1 MTPAPEARP
10 DYGGGSLADVLPAAL
25 SALGVPGGRPGPDLP
40 PSSRVVVLLVDG
52 LGSAGLRDHPAE
64 APFLTGLLGSPHSRG
79 ITTVF
84 PSTTP
89 IALTSLGTG
98 LTPGEHGLTG
108 LFLRLADG
116 TLVNTLA
123 IPAQTDF
130 RVLQPRPTAFERAVA
145 AGLAV
150 TRVGPK
156 AFDGQGLTE
165 AGLRGGV
172 YAGAESVGERV
183 AAVAAAV
190 RRSERALVYV
200 YFGELDATAHRAGA
214 ASDAWRA
221 ELTHVDRFVE
231 QLASALPA
239 GTTLL
244 VTSDHGMLDVPYE
257 NRWDLA
263 TSPALDDGVAAISG
277 DLRGVQ
283 VHVRP
288 GAAADV
294 LTAWRETL
302 DGAFWVVPRDE
313 AVDAGLYGPV
323 VADAVRARLGDLL
336 ALAVRDHVLV
346 DSRWQP
352 PAILALL
359 GMHGGLSEAELAV
372 PLLVHET

>member
-1 MTPAPEARP
+1 MTFAPEALP

-25 SALGVPGGRPGPDLP
+25 TALGVAGATAGPRLPG
-40 PSSRVVVLLVDG
+40 SSRVVVLLVDG
-52 LGSAGLRDHPAE
+52 LGMTGLRAHPGA
-64 APFLTGLLGSPHSRG
+64 APFLTALLGQPDSRR

-98 LTPGEHGLTG
+98 LAPGEHGLTG

-116 TLVNTLA
+116 TMVNTLA

-130 RVLQPRPTAFERAVA
+130 RALQPRPTAFELAVA
-145 AGLAV
+145 ADIAV

-165 AGLRGGV
+165 AGLRGGD

-183 AAVAAAV
+183 AATAVAV
-190 RRSERALVYV
+190 RRGDRALVYV
-200 YFGELDATAHRAGA
+200 YFGDLDGTAHRSGA
-214 ASDAWRA
+214 SGNAWRA

-231 QLASALPA
+231 QLAGALPP

-244 VTSDHGMLDVPYE
+244 VTSDHGMLDVPFE

-263 TSPALDDGVAAISG
+263 HNPELDDGVAAISG

-283 VHVRP
+283 VHTRP

-294 LTAWRETL
+294 LAAWRATL
-302 DGAFWVVPRDE
+302 GDAFWLVPRDE

-323 VADAVRARLGDLL
+323 VTDAARARLGDLL

-352 PAILALL
+352 AAILALL
-359 GMHGGLSEAELAV
+359 GMHGGLSEDELAV
-372 PLLVHET
+372 PLLVHQT